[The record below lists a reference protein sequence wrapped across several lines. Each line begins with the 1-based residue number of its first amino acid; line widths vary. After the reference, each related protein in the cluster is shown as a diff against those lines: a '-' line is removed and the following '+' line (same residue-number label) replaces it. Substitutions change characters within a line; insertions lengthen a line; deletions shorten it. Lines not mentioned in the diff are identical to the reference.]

1 MSGTRQTQR
10 AGTSRRVITAAARL
24 FQERGFA
31 ATTIRDIAA
40 ECAVSVG
47 TVMAVGDKNA
57 LLIRVVEGQIARQH
71 DAAAPD
77 GAERGAEATGHG
89 APDVAEAM
97 LGLVDPFLG
106 ILFAHPEL
114 SRSYVSI
121 LVTGRYPSTLFSEL
135 TDRLTADFRAV
146 LPSGPGRE
154 ERARAAYRAYVG
166 TLMMWS
172 ARGGE
177 PDLEAVRTELREV
190 FAAVAGTEKAR

>member
-1 MSGTRQTQR
+1 MHGTRQTQR
-10 AGTSRRVITAAARL
+10 AGTSRRVIAAAARL

-57 LLIRVVEGQIARQH
+57 LLIRVVEGQIARQQ
-71 DAAAPD
+71 DAAAA
-77 GAERGAEATGHG
+77 GRGADVPGHG
-89 APDVAEAM
+89 APDVADAM

-114 SRSYVSI
+114 SRSYVAI
-121 LVTGRYPSTLFSEL
+121 LVTGRYPSTLFSDL
-135 TDRLTADFRAV
+135 TNRLTADFRAV

-172 ARGGE
+172 ARGGD

-190 FAAVAGTEKAR
+190 FAAVAGTEGAR